1 MYLRKLKQ
9 VRDGR
14 TYVYY
19 SLAETHRTETGQI
32 RQRTICY
39 LGRLDELRAP
49 DWLRVAERLP
59 DPAWLPKLQEAVG
72 YRSPVGPGGRVRA
85 VTVVPE
91 TISWTNPR
99 RLGDIWVALK
109 AWQWLGLDVLMRE
122 LFKKVRSKVP
132 LYEVAAMIAVNRVVE
147 PLSERGIYH
156 WLPTT
161 ALPELFGIPRGRIG
175 LNLLYRTLA
184 VLSPHKEKVEAH
196 LWNRG
201 NTLFDFDNSIL
212 LYDLTS
218 TYFEGQMKK
227 NEKAE
232 RGYSRDHRGD
242 CKQLT
247 VGLAVNRVGFP
258 QGYECL
264 PGKTRDKDTL
274 LPMIEKLEGRFGKAR
289 RIICFDR
296 GMATEENLKILRAT
310 GRAYICAVRRALV
323 RPHLAAVREGA
334 WKVLRVDHEDRP
346 VIEVQELPPEGGER
360 RLLCRSAGCFLKERA
375 ILERRLVRAR
385 EKLKK
390 LQGQVEAGR
399 WKKASVIHRK
409 ARKAVGY
416 THDLRGVFS
425 WKVIREGK
433 SVRLEVHENA
443 QALLDEHDLE
453 GVYLLRTTAAD
464 LSDKELWE
472 TYMLLTRVEAAF
484 RNLKT
489 DLLIRPI
496 YHQKGDRADTHVLFS
511 VIAYALLITVQL
523 RHRAAGGKLTG
534 RAFLQALQSIQ
545 LADVSIQTPD
555 GTRLRYE
562 RASIPSAT
570 QQEILD
576 TLHWPLPEQWFPRVI
591 GTVRSTPK
599 NVV

>member
-9 VRDGR
+9 VRQGR

-19 SLAETHRTETGQI
+19 SLAETHRTENGRI

-39 LGRLDELRAP
+39 LGRLDRMRAP
-49 DWLRVAERLP
+49 DWLKVAERLP
-59 DPAWLPKLQEAVG
+59 DPAWLPKLQEEVG
-72 YRSPVGPGGRVRA
+72 SPPPTGLGGKVRA

-99 RLGDIWVALK
+99 RLGDVWGVLQ
-109 AWQWLGLDVLMRE
+109 AWRWLSLDRLMHD
-122 LFKKVRSKVP
+122 LLGKVRSKVP
-132 LYEVAAMIAVNRVVE
+132 LDAVASMIAVNRVVE
-147 PLSERGIYH
+147 PKSERGIYH
-156 WLPTT
+156 WLPAT
-161 ALPELFGIPRGRIG
+161 ALPELLGVPRGRIG

-184 VLSPHKEKVEAH
+184 VLSPHKERVEAH
-196 LWNRG
+196 LSNRG
-201 NTLFDFDNSIL
+201 NTLFEFDNSIL

-218 TYFEGQMKK
+218 TYFEGRMKK
-227 NEKAE
+227 NGKAE

-242 CKQLT
+242 CKQLC
-247 VGLAVNRVGFP
+247 VGLVVNRVGFP

-274 LPMIEKLEGRFGKAR
+274 LPMIETLEGRFGKAR
-289 RIICFDR
+289 RIVCFDR
-296 GMATEENLKILRAT
+296 GMATEENLRVLRET
-310 GRAYICAVRRALV
+310 HREYICAVRRALV
-323 RPHLAAVREGA
+323 RPFLAAIREGA
-334 WKVLRVDHEDRP
+334 WKVLRVNEEDRP

-360 RLLCRSAGCFLKERA
+360 RLLCRSAGCFLKEQA
-375 ILERRLVRAR
+375 IVERRLKRAR
-385 EKLKK
+385 EKLERLK
-390 LQGQVEAGR
+390 GQVAAGR
-399 WKKASVIHRK
+399 WRKAGVIHRK

-425 WKVIREGK
+425 WTVIREGS
-433 SVRLEVHENA
+433 SVRLQVRENA

-453 GVYLLRTTAAD
+453 GVYLLRATAAD
-464 LSDKELWE
+464 LSDRELWE

-511 VIAYALLITVQL
+511 VIAYALLMVLQL
-523 RHRAAGGKLTG
+523 RHRAAGGKRTG
-534 RAFLQALQSIQ
+534 RSLLEALRSIQ
-545 LADVSIQTPD
+545 LADVSVQTTD

-562 RASIPSAT
+562 RASIPSAA

-576 TLHWPLPEQWFPRVI
+576 TLGWPLPEKWMPTRLA
-591 GTVRSTPK
+591 
-599 NVV
+599 